1 MDIKVQGE
9 PRGRSLRELEK
20 ADRKGHIKGLSRI
33 YQVEKRKKGISSRV
47 GKGLGVEQCKGQNV

>member
-1 MDIKVQGE
+1 MQGE